1 MLYYCATAKNNALSI
16 GINTKFISLPKP
28 PRRVPDNEINEV
40 LFWTSATIATLI
52 GIFGTIANVLVI
64 YFAKQEP
71 PTGTLR
77 RLNRVVKQLAI
88 SDILIAVLA
97 CPLKLAYWKLGK
109 T

>member
-1 MLYYCATAKNNALSI
+1 MTFRLVATPNISACESHQEESQ
-16 GINTKFISLPKP
+16 INQ
-28 PRRVPDNEINEV
+28 INEV